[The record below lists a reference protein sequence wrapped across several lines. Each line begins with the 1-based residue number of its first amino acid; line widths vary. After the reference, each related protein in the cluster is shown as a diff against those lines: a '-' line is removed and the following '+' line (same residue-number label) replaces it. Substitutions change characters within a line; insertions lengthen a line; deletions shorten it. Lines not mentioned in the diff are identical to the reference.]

1 MRRDGKTGENMIER
15 LKQQPVIGALLG
27 VAERYLRLTAW
38 AVLSAVCVALLVYE
52 GRDVGLTV
60 GNWLALIVATVIV
73 SGLCI
78 WIVSWDDEEEAE
90 NAAQQ
95 SPEAKSAGN

>member
-1 MRRDGKTGENMIER
+1 MVEQW
-15 LKQQPVIGALLG
+15 KQRPVIGPLLR
-27 VAERYLRLTAW
+27 VAERYPRLTAW

-52 GRDVGLTV
+52 GRDVGLTI

-78 WIVSWDDEEEAE
+78 WIVSWDDEEDDDSP
-90 NAAQQ
+90 AQQ
-95 SPEAKSAGN
+95 SAEAKSAES

>member
-1 MRRDGKTGENMIER
+1 MMER
-15 LKQQPVIGALLG
+15 LKQQPVIGPLLG
-27 VAERYLRLTAW
+27 VAERYPRLTAW
-38 AVLSAVCVALLVYE
+38 TVLSVVCVALLVYE

-78 WIVSWDDEEEAE
+78 WIVSWDDEEED
-90 NAAQQ
+90 NANAQQ
-95 SPEAKSAGN
+95 PTEAKSAES